1 MLQHGDDVVNCL
13 KEKQRNVYLNIS
25 KAPLSVVP
33 GAIVIYSCYHV
44 IEYKYICMYIHII
57 YIYISYITLF
67 YNTTFKTVVFSMFI
81 PCPPGNLHPRPCSR
95 SHSSGP
101 VKVVATGWRGHP
113 TEDRHAVRR

>member
-44 IEYKYICMYIHII
+44 IEYKYICMYIVKIRVFEMHALVISFNIHFRYPLQCVVII
-57 YIYISYITLF
+57 A
-67 YNTTFKTVVFSMFI
+67 
-81 PCPPGNLHPRPCSR
+81 
-95 SHSSGP
+95 
-101 VKVVATGWRGHP
+101 VVAL
-113 TEDRHAVRR
+113 TEPVVGG